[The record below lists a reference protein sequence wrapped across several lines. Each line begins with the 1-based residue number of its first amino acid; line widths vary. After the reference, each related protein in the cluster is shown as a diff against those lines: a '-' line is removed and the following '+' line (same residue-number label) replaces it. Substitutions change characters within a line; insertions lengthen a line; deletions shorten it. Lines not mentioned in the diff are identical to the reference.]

1 LSAGHRVA
9 FGGRRGINVIY
20 PDLAETVI
28 RLDSSRQ
35 SAEMVVEDRDLFV
48 KSPP

>member
-1 LSAGHRVA
+1 M
-9 FGGRRGINVIY
+9 NVIY

-28 RLDSSRQ
+28 RLDTSRQ